1 MDRIWMDI
9 ESILSMIE
17 TNHNISDLH
26 LSSGENI
33 AYRINGDVHREEKLW
48 ILTNENIE
56 LFLKQLFQWNPQ
68 RFNKFLWDKEVDF
81 AYISR
86 NNTPYRVNAFFKTG
100 RIWMVLRKIE
110 SEPKH
115 IEDMMFKDTATNLKD
130 LILNKKSWL
139 FIVSWPT
146 WAGKTTSL
154 IAMLEEINKNRTWN
168 LITIEDPIEYIFNPK
183 KCLISQREVWNDTW
197 SVKNALKS
205 AMREDPDFIFVWE
218 IRDLETA
225 EAVLNLAET
234 WHLVFTTLHTSSA
247 SHTISRFM
255 SFFWLEQKQMVASR
269 LSENLIWV
277 LSQHLVK
284 HKSGKTRVWLYEF
297 MPNTTSIKNN
307 IKKHEIDQID
317 IILQSPS
324 VPGMIS
330 AKNYA
335 KSLIEKWIINKEEV
349 DWLLETKKWTSPM
362 SL

>member
-1 MDRIWMDI
+1 MERIWMDI
-9 ESILSMIE
+9 ESILSLVE
-17 TNHNISDLH
+17 NNHNISDIH

-33 AYRINGDVHREEKLW
+33 AYRLNGDIHREEEAG
-48 ILTNENIE
+48 ILTNENVE

-68 RFNKFLWDKEVDF
+68 RFNKFLWDKEADF

-86 NNTPYRVNAFFKTG
+86 NNTPYRVNAFFKTW
-100 RIWMVLRKIE
+100 RIAIVLRKIE

-115 IEDMMFKDTATNLKD
+115 LEDMMFKDTAETIKNLV
-130 LILNKKSWL
+130 LTKKSGL
-139 FIVSWPT
+139 FIVSGPT

-154 IAMLEEINKNRTWN
+154 ISILEEINRNRTWN
-168 LITIEDPIEYIFNPK
+168 LITIEDPIEYIFQSK
-183 KCLISQREVWNDTW
+183 QSLVSQREVWNDTW

-218 IRDLETA
+218 IRDTETA

-234 WHLVFTTLHTSSA
+234 GHLVFTTLHTSSA
-247 SHTISRFM
+247 SHTVSRFL
-255 SFFWLEQKQMVASR
+255 SFFGSENKQSVADR
-269 LSENLIWV
+269 LSENLVGV

-284 HKSGKTRVWLYEF
+284 HQSGKTRVWVYEL

-307 IKKHEIDQID
+307 IKKLEIDQID

-324 VPGMIS
+324 IPGMIS

-335 KSLIEKWIINKEEV
+335 QNLVDKWLVSREEV
-349 DWLLETKKWTSPM
+349 SWVLWNKNPNWM
-362 SL
+362 